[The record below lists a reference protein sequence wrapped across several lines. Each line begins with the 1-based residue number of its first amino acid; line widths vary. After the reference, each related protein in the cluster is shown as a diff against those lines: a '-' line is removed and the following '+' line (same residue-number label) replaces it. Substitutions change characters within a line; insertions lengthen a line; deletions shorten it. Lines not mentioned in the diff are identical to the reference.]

1 MKEREREKERGTHN
15 SYMASTPAII
25 IIIFKISV
33 KAKPLTPNERRILQR
48 LFNPLHKYLERNK
61 LAIIWKTTYIEPL
74 QWALHDIL

>member
-1 MKEREREKERGTHN
+1 MHLFKV
-15 SYMASTPAII
+15 SSQSQAS
-25 IIIFKISV
+25 
-33 KAKPLTPNERRILQR
+33 TPNERRILQR